1 MTGSAGTG
9 ARHGELIQNAASIR
23 APTTTKE
30 VITMTVS
37 IPLVLIAGVIV
48 YLAWRYMGLKVWQ
61 AIVCLLFGFLL
72 AATTA
77 GPEIHSLITGF
88 VQWLTK
94 S

>member
-1 MTGSAGTG
+1 
-9 ARHGELIQNAASIR
+9 
-23 APTTTKE
+23 
-30 VITMTVS
+30 MTVS
-37 IPLVLIAGVIV
+37 IPLVAIAGVIV

-77 GPEIHSLITGF
+77 GPQIHTLITGL

-94 S
+94 R